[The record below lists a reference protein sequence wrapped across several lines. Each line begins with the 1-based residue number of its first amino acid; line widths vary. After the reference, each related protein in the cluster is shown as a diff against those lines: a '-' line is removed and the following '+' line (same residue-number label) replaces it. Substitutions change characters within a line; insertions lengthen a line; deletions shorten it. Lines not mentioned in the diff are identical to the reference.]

1 MKKLANGFRHKDKR
15 LINVASRNDSFN
27 LLKYC
32 NVQGQGLFWTV
43 EIYKDSNGSNYIQVL
58 KFWETLPMKEA
69 PKLMKKLDDMFQKYS
84 KEYIS
89 HCRLR
94 CTDGYVF
101 RFLRHVYVLI
111 TACSILCF
119 HAYGSE
125 SDVPMC
131 WPIGENVLCPT
142 TATSDLSV
150 ENLGSHFASL
160 NLGEISSTS

>member
-1 MKKLANGFRHKDKR
+1 MSRQFQVLFADEFRKSFQNIRGISVRSKIIELVKKLANGFRPKDKR

-43 EIYKDSNGSNYIQVL
+43 EICKDSNDSNYIQVL

-89 HCRLR
+89 HCRFR
-94 CTDGYVF
+94 CSDGCVF
-101 RFLRHVYVLI
+101 SFLRLVYV
-111 TACSILCF
+111 C
-119 HAYGSE
+119 
-125 SDVPMC
+125 
-131 WPIGENVLCPT
+131 
-142 TATSDLSV
+142 
-150 ENLGSHFASL
+150 
-160 NLGEISSTS
+160 